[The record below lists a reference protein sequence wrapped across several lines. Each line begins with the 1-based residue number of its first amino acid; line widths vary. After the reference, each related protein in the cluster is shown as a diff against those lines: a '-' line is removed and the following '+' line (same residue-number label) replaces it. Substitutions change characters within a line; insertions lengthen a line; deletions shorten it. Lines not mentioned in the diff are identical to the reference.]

1 MSKSSN
7 ASKKPFLHKSVL
19 KPESS
24 KSSMEEDRE
33 YVRRTLQGDEKAFE
47 MILNKHQQ
55 PLLNYIGR
63 MVGNR
68 ELALD
73 FTQEVFIKTYSSL
86 STYQP
91 QFKFRTWLFK
101 IASNYIIDFWRK
113 KRIDAFSI
121 DQTGRGD
128 DNRPPFVIPSDE
140 PSVCTRFEMTELRE
154 KIEKALE
161 KLPPHLRELFIWR
174 HINEF
179 SYEEIAEI
187 KGLPVGTVKNRVFH
201 SKEIIRKLL
210 EGKK

>member
-7 ASKKPFLHKSVL
+7 ATKKPFLHNSVL
-19 KPESS
+19 KSEDS
-24 KSSMEEDRE
+24 KSQVDEDRE
-33 YVRRTLQGDEKAFE
+33 LVKRTLQGDKQAFE

-86 STYQP
+86 STYRP

-113 KRIDAFSI
+113 KKLDTFSI
-121 DQTGRGD
+121 DQTGKRED
-128 DNRPPFVIPSDE
+128 DRPSFEIPSDE
-140 PSVCTRFEMTELRE
+140 RSICSQFELAELRG

-161 KLPPHLRELFIWR
+161 KLPPHLRELFVWR

-179 SYEEIAEI
+179 SYDEIAEI
-187 KGLPVGTVKNRVFH
+187 KELPVGTVKNRVFQ
-201 SKEIIRKLL
+201 SKELIRQYL
-210 EGKK
+210 EEQK

>member
-19 KPESS
+19 EQEGS
-24 KSSMEEDRE
+24 KSSMDEDRE
-33 YVRRTLQGDEKAFE
+33 LVKQTLQGDKKAFE

-113 KRIDAFSI
+113 KKIDAFSI
-121 DQTGRGD
+121 DQSGKGD
-128 DNRPPFVIPSDE
+128 VDRPSFEIPSNE
-140 PSVCTRFEMTELRE
+140 PSICARFELAELRV
-154 KIEKALE
+154 KIEKSLD

-187 KGLPVGTVKNRVFH
+187 KGLPVGTVKNRVFQ
-201 SKEIIRKLL
+201 SKEFIRQLL
-210 EGKK
+210 EKQK

>member
-7 ASKKPFLHKSVL
+7 DTKKPFVQNSVL
-19 KPESS
+19 KPEGS
-24 KSSMEEDRE
+24 KSSLDEDRE
-33 YVRRTLQGDEKAFE
+33 LVKLTLQGDKQAFE

-73 FTQEVFIKTYSSL
+73 FTQEVFIKTYASL

-101 IASNYIIDFWRK
+101 IASNYVIDFWRK
-113 KRIDAFSI
+113 KKIDAFSI
-121 DQTGRGD
+121 DKTGKRE
-128 DNRPPFVIPSDE
+128 NNKPSFEIPSNE
-140 PSVCTRFEMTELRE
+140 PSICSQYELTELRD

-161 KLPPHLRELFIWR
+161 KLPAHLRELFVWR

-179 SYEEIAEI
+179 SYDEIAEI
-187 KGLPVGTVKNRVFH
+187 KDIPVGTVKNRVFQ
-201 SKEIIRKLL
+201 SKEIIRQYL
-210 EGKK
+210 EEQE

>member
-19 KPESS
+19 KSEDL
-24 KSSMEEDRE
+24 KSSMDEDRE
-33 YVRRTLQGDEKAFE
+33 LVKRTIQGDTKAFE
-47 MILNKHQQ
+47 MIVIKHQQ

-73 FTQEVFIKTYSSL
+73 FTQDVFIKTYSSL
-86 STYQP
+86 STYRP

-113 KRIDAFSI
+113 KKIDAFSI
-121 DQTGRGD
+121 DQSGRGED
-128 DNRPPFVIPSDE
+128 DRPPFEIPSDE
-140 PSVCTRFEMTELRE
+140 ASICERFELDELRE
-154 KIEKALE
+154 KIESALD

-174 HINEF
+174 HVNEL

-187 KGLPVGTVKNRVFH
+187 KGLPVGTVKNRVFQ
-201 SKEIIRKLL
+201 SKEFIRQLL
-210 EGKK
+210 EKQK